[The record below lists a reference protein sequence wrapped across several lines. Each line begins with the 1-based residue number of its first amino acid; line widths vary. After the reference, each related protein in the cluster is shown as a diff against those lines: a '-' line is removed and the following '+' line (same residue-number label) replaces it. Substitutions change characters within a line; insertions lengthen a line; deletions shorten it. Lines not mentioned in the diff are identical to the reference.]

1 MPFRNN
7 VTRLLDA
14 HKIQY
19 EVFEF
24 SPEKHSAEEV
34 AELLGVPPECVY
46 KTLVVLRE
54 GKGGSRARP
63 LGRRQ
68 APSLRTGFYP
78 GRWHPAGD

>member
-14 HKIQY
+14 RQIKY

-24 SPEKHSAEEV
+24 SPEKRSAEGT
-34 AELLGVPPECVY
+34 AALLGAPPDHVY

-54 GKGGSRARP
+54 RKARSRC
-63 LGRRQ
+63 
-68 APSLRTGFYP
+68 
-78 GRWHPAGD
+78 